1 MLSVEIHVLWNI
13 KISRK
18 TWNQYDPVT
27 KNKHD
32 EQVRCGSS
40 IFRSWSNCTR
50 SPLVI
55 LGDLHLCVFPTSSQ
69 VTA

>member
-32 EQVRCGSS
+32 E
-40 IFRSWSNCTR
+40 
-50 SPLVI
+50 
-55 LGDLHLCVFPTSSQ
+55 
-69 VTA
+69 